1 MGKILGASMKY
12 RSRLFNF
19 NRSTPLP
26 KQIYIRYCTTICDA
40 VSEPSRERFNSLVKK
55 CSRILFRVYALF
67 DSFTGNALCRM
78 LAPFSNLCALASFFS
93 SYLWNMISYKVTTPT
108 FVILTHLQW
117 SMNIQLWVFFYVHQA
132 RILYILSLQKTPTSK
147 GQCIQDSLH

>member
-1 MGKILGASMKY
+1 MKY

-26 KQIYIRYCTTICDA
+26 KQIYIQYCTTIFDA

-93 SYLWNMISYKVTTPT
+93 SYFVKYDISQSNYAHFCYLNTSPMINEYTALS
-108 FVILTHLQW
+108 
-117 SMNIQLWVFFYVHQA
+117 VFL
-132 RILYILSLQKTPTSK
+132 RPSSTNTLSLQKTPTSK

>member
-55 CSRILFRVYALF
+55 MLSYSILSICSFWF
-67 DSFTGNALCRM
+67 FHWNALCRM
-78 LAPFSNLCALASFFS
+78 LAPFSNLCALVSFFS
-93 SYLWNMISYKVTTPT
+93 SYFVKYDILQGNYAHFCYLNTSPMINEYKA
-108 FVILTHLQW
+108 L
-117 SMNIQLWVFFYVHQA
+117 SVFL
-132 RILYILSLQKTPTSK
+132 RPSSTNT
-147 GQCIQDSLH
+147 LHIISSENTDQ